1 MTPFPN
7 DFVRQCRAFMD
18 DELWAKVSR
27 GLDDVPPVSIRL
39 NQLKCD
45 ERGWGVANDDGQIPW
60 CNGGWFLSSRPTFTF
75 DPLLHGGMY
84 YVQEA
89 SSMFLDAVLRQYVG
103 EEPIRALD
111 LCAAPGGKSAIAR
124 AVLPEGSLLFCNEP
138 IRLRAQVLAENMMKQ
153 GHKDV
158 IVTSNFAAD
167 YARSQLQ
174 FDVIIADVPCSGE
187 GMFRKDETAR
197 SEWSLQNV
205 DKCWRLQREI
215 VKDVWPCLKDG
226 GLLVYS
232 TCTLN
237 LKENELNVQYIK
249 EELGADVVPVQSSQ
263 WCSSLTGSLLSDADF
278 PVYRFLPGVSRGEGL
293 FMAVLRKRGDCIA
306 TCERKA
312 DKKRKNE
319 RQRTKNDGA
328 ADACLRWLNN
338 PNGFDVVSIG
348 DTFSAIPKAWRGVYD
363 EANKAL
369 KVITAGVPLGET
381 KGKDFVP
388 AYGLALSAA
397 FDSAM
402 FPKAELTYSQAISY
416 LRKESITLNADMP
429 RGYVVVTF
437 RGVPLGFVKNVGNRA
452 NNLYPQE
459 WKIRSTHVPSEYEEV
474 ITPKQK

>member
-1 MTPFPN
+1 MTPLPD

-18 DELWAKVSR
+18 DDLWAKVSR
-27 GLDDVPPVSIRL
+27 GFADAPPVSIRL
-39 NQLKCD
+39 NRLKCD
-45 ERGWGVANDDGQIPW
+45 ESEWSVTHNDGRIPW
-60 CNGGWFLSSRPTFTF
+60 CGDGWYLSSRPAFTF
-75 DPLLHGGMY
+75 EPLLHSGMY

-89 SSMFLDAVLRQYVG
+89 SSMFIDAVLRQYVG

-124 AVLPEGSLLFCNEP
+124 TVLPEGSLLFCNEP
-138 IRLRAQVLAENMMKQ
+138 IRPRAQVLAENMMKQ
-153 GHKDV
+153 GHKDA
-158 IVTSNFAAD
+158 IVTTNYAAD
-167 YARSQLQ
+167 YARSRLQ
-174 FDVIIADVPCSGE
+174 FDVIVADVPCSGE
-187 GMFRKDETAR
+187 GMFRKDEAAR

-215 VKDVWPCLKDG
+215 VRDVWPCLKDG

-237 LKENELNVQYIK
+237 LSENELNVQYIK
-249 EELGADVVPVQSSQ
+249 DELGADVVPVHLSQ
-263 WCSSLTGSLLSDADF
+263 GGQSLTGSLLPDTDF

-293 FMAVLRKRGDCIA
+293 FIAVLRKRGDGNA
-306 TCERKA
+306 AYERKA

-319 RQRTKNDGA
+319 RRRAKNCGA
-328 ADACLRWLNN
+328 ADACLRWLSS
-338 PNGFDVVSIG
+338 PDDFDVVGIG
-348 DTFSAIPKAWRGVYD
+348 NTFTAIPKSWSGVYE
-363 EANKAL
+363 EAYRAL
-369 KVITAGVPLGET
+369 NVITAGVPLGEA
-381 KGKDFVP
+381 KGSDIVP
-388 AYGLALSAA
+388 AHGLALSTA
-397 FDSAM
+397 FDSTR
-402 FPKAELTYSQAISY
+402 FPKAELTYHQAISY

-437 RGVPLGFVKNVGNRA
+437 CGVPLGFVKNVGNRA